1 MRNYNGIPSQMK
13 DQTWLRKEMQS
24 FEGGVDFPR
33 KPGYKGIKELP
44 MCLAVP
50 LKVLSVKHPVA
61 TVDIYGTT
69 RDVSLLLLPDDIQV
83 GDYVLVH
90 AGFAIQK
97 IDEDAARETFDLLN
111 EMARTIDQK
120 PDRTSKPLA

>member
-1 MRNYNGIPSQMK
+1 
-13 DQTWLRKEMQS
+13 
-24 FEGGVDFPR
+24 
-33 KPGYKGIKELP
+33 

-61 TVDIYGTT
+61 TVDIYGAT
-69 RDVSLLLLPDDIQV
+69 RDVSLLLLPDDVEV

-97 IDEDAARETFDLLN
+97 IDEEAARETLVLLE
-111 EMARTIDQK
+111 EMARTFDQES
-120 PDRTSKPLA
+120 DRTSKPLA

>member
-1 MRNYNGIPSQMK
+1 MK
-13 DQTWLRKEMQS
+13 LPAHWARLPGMVFS
-24 FEGGVDFPR
+24 FYIVPLDPAYPARAGRGTFR
-33 KPGYKGIKELP
+33 SP

-50 LKVLSVKHPVA
+50 LKVLRVKHPVA

-69 RDVSLLLLPDDIQV
+69 RDVSVLLLPDDIQV

-97 IDEDAARETFDLLN
+97 IDEDAAQETLDLLD
-111 EMARTIDQK
+111 EMARTLDQE

>member
-1 MRNYNGIPSQMK
+1 MEFHVKEKVGQCREKSYNVRG
-13 DQTWLRKEMQS
+13 D
-24 FEGGVDFPR
+24 GVDFLL
-33 KPGYKGIKELP
+33 KPGYKSIKKSP

-69 RDVSLLLLPDDIQV
+69 RDVSLLLLPDDIEV

-97 IDEDAARETFDLLN
+97 IDEEAARETLDLL
-111 EMARTIDQK
+111 EEVARTLDEE